1 MQYSLEYKTIPR
13 RMAGSLAG
21 SKDSIP
27 FLEYIKAVV
36 GTETRQSQRNFAR
49 MLIRG

>member
-1 MQYSLEYKTIPR
+1 
-13 RMAGSLAG
+13 MAGSFLG

-36 GTETRQSQRNFAR
+36 GTETRQAQRNFAR
-49 MLIRG
+49 TLIRG